1 MAVKTRKSS
10 GLTVTAVRNAK
21 PGTDADGKPVK
32 RVLVDGKGLML
43 VIAATGAKNW
53 VLRAQV
59 DGKRRDIGLGA
70 CDVDGAGRDAFQT
83 KPDASGDREGE
94 TVIDDLPVMM
104 KKFLTLAEAREKA
117 AALRKIGKAGGDPIA
132 ERDRERRHHVTFAA
146 AATEAH
152 KALSPTWSDRTG
164 ESFLAA
170 IERYANPVLGKMRVD
185 DVAAKDIVAALA
197 PIWSAKPDLGRK
209 QRQRISTVLSYA
221 KAQGWRTNA
230 VPTAAELS
238 HGLGKQPVGRNYA
251 AMPFAEVQAFFDH
264 LLAKEQ
270 SPARLALAFVILT
283 GCRQGEA
290 RKTTWA
296 HFDLEARKWTRPPE
310 LMLKGKHGGTK
321 SHVVALSVA
330 AVAILERAKGLW
342 RPKDCNLVFPS
353 AHSGKALSDMGVLKA
368 MRDADQPVYVPHG
381 FRSSFKTWAT
391 ERDRASFD
399 IVEMSLAHEVGGQ
412 VERKYNRADLFDLRL
427 ELMERWGRFV
437 APALSGAAG
446 NVVALRAG
454 GAA

>member
-1 MAVKTRKSS
+1 MAASS

-21 PGTDADGKPVK
+21 PGKNADGKPVK

-43 VIAATGAKNW
+43 VVAPTGAKNW

-70 CDVDGAGRDAFQT
+70 CDTDGAGRDAF
-83 KPDASGDREGE
+83 GDGGA
-94 TVIDDLPVMM
+94 VVDDLPVML
-104 KKFLTLAEAREKA
+104 KKTLTLAEAREKA

-132 ERDRERRHHVTFAA
+132 ERDRERRNHVTFAKA
-146 AATEAH
+146 MAEAH
-152 KALSPTWSDRTG
+152 KALSGAWMPQTG
-164 ESFLAA
+164 EAFLAA
-170 IERYANPVLGKMRVD
+170 MERHAIPALGKMRVD

-197 PIWSAKPDLGRK
+197 PIWSTKPDLARK

-230 VPTAAELS
+230 VPTASELS
-238 HGLGKQPVGRNYA
+238 HGLGKQPVGQSYA
-251 AMPFAEVQAFFDH
+251 AMPFAEVPAFFDH
-264 LLAKEQ
+264 LLAMEQ
-270 SPARLALAFVILT
+270 SPARLVLAFMILA
-283 GCRQGEA
+283 GCRHGEA
-290 RKTTWA
+290 REATWA
-296 HFDLEARKWTRPPE
+296 QFDLDARKWTRPAE
-310 LMLKGKHGGTK
+310 MMRKGKHGGTK
-321 SHVVALSVA
+321 EHVVALSVA

-368 MRDADQPVYVPHG
+368 MRDADQPIYVPHG

-399 IVEMSLAHEVGGQ
+399 IVEMALAHEVGGQ

-446 NVVALRAG
+446 NVVALRA
-454 GAA
+454 